1 MGAWRVHP
9 NRLPGSIMNKQLK
22 NYLQKSLIAM
32 DLLALNM
39 AYILS
44 HFIFDSRIEET
55 AFRAY
60 LQFWIILNT
69 FWLVIAFIC
78 RTYSDSNIIHFE
90 SFTKRTA
97 QVYLLWLI
105 AILFYLFFSRQF
117 EVSRYFIF
125 VTILIFGISLF
136 MNRFLYLGIQNYFK
150 KRNQL
155 SNKVLIIGYN
165 ETAKK
170 LENYFEEEGF
180 NAHLL
185 GFVEDEKN
193 VTELTRHPII
203 SDIKHTIQTAIDLDV
218 QEIFSTITP
227 EQNKEIYTLMNKAE
241 SECIRFKIVPDLSI
255 FINKPVIINY
265 VRDLP
270 VLSLRSEP
278 LDDVGNRFKKRTLDV
293 VVSALV
299 CIFVLSWLVPLL
311 GLLIKL
317 ESRGPIFF
325 VQIRSGRNNKTFRC
339 YKFRSMRVNK
349 ESDTKQATKNDNRIT
364 RIGKFIR
371 KTSLDEFPQFFNVL
385 KGEMSLVGPRP
396 HMVKHTT
403 DYSKIVDQFMVR
415 QFLKPG
421 ITGWAQVNGLRGEIT
436 DNEQIINRVN
446 EDLWYLENWT
456 IWLDIRILFLTVY
469 KVFKGDEKAF

>member
-1 MGAWRVHP
+1 
-9 NRLPGSIMNKQLK
+9 MNKQLK
-22 NYLQKSLIAM
+22 SYLQKIIVVLDLIV
-32 DLLALNM
+32 LNI
-39 AYILS
+39 AF
-44 HFIFDSRIEET
+44 FISRLIFGGRIDSQSFDS
-55 AFRAY
+55 Y
-60 LQFWIILNT
+60 LEFWICLNV
-69 FWLVIAFIC
+69 FWMVLSFIS
-78 RTYSDSNIIHFE
+78 RTYAENNIINFE
-90 SFTKRTA
+90 FFTKRTS
-97 QVYLLWLI
+97 QVYLLWII
-105 AILFYLFFSRQF
+105 AMLFFLFFSRQF
-117 EVSRYFIF
+117 EVSRFFTI
-125 VTILIFGISLF
+125 VTIIIFGVSLF
-136 MNRFLYLGIQNYFK
+136 VNRFLFLGIQNYFK
-150 KRNQL
+150 RRNQFT
-155 SNKVLIIGYN
+155 NKVLIIGYN

-185 GFVEDEKN
+185 GFVEDENN
-193 VTELTRHPII
+193 VRELTRHPII
-203 SDIKHTIQTAIDLDV
+203 SDIKNTIQTAIENDV

-241 SECIRFKIVPDLSI
+241 SECIRFKVVPDLSI
-255 FINKPVIINY
+255 FVNKPVVINY

-293 VVSALV
+293 TVSLLV
-299 CIFVLSWLVPLL
+299 TIFILSWLVPIL
-311 GLLIKL
+311 GLLIIL

-325 VQIRSGRNNKTFRC
+325 AQIRSGRNNKTFRC
-339 YKFRSMRVNK
+339 FKFRSMAVNK
-349 ESDTKQATKNDNRIT
+349 DSDTKQATKNDKRIT

-371 KTSLDEFPQFFNVL
+371 KTSLDEFPQFINVL

-456 IWLDIRILFLTVY
+456 IWLDIRIMFLTVY